1 MGRIR
6 CWRCSSEQAPAFFCT
21 ECDAVQMLPANTDY
35 LEVLGL
41 PDHPGIDVAALKEL
55 WFDLTKRLHPDRF
68 PNATPEE
75 QRASVASTALLN
87 SAWQTL
93 RDPEKRGRW
102 WLERSAEP
110 LGKNNNQVPPALA
123 ALVFEVQEELLEVAE
138 GPTEVRRRLEQRL
151 EDLESRRESDR
162 VTIEDLL
169 QKWPAEKSSQAGQ
182 LQSLKNTLSE
192 LSYLATLTRDIR
204 RALKEA

>member
-21 ECDAVQMLPANTDY
+21 ECDAVQMLPSNTDY
-35 LEVLGL
+35 LEVLRL
-41 PDHPGIDVAALKEL
+41 TNHPGIDVAALKEA

-93 RDPEKRGRW
+93 RD
-102 WLERSAEP
+102 

-123 ALVFEVQEELLEVAE
+123 ALVFEVQEQLLEVTE
-138 GPTEVRRRLEQRL
+138 GPIEVRRRLEERL
-151 EDLESRRESDR
+151 GDLESRRESDR
-162 VTIEDLL
+162 ITIEDLL
-169 QKWPAEKSSQAGQ
+169 QKWPAEESSQAGQ
-182 LQSLKNTLSE
+182 LQSLKDTLSE

-204 RALKEA
+204 RALKDA